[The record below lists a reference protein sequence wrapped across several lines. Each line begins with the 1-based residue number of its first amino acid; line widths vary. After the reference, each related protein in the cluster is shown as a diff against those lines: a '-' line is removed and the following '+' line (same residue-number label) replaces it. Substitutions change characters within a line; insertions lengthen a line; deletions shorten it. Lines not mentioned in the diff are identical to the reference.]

1 LRSLSVT
8 FKDEIL
14 EFYDLKLAKIV
25 DVIQTKVPLIEVKD
39 RDMDINFILA
49 DNTIAHLEFESSEP
63 TLDDQIR
70 YGHYD
75 LELYKQRRQKI
86 HRIVIYGAGIKQAP
100 EPLDIG
106 SIRQT
111 QSVIYLEKDFDGDQV
126 FLELKDRIL
135 RGEPLRNLDKMKIIL
150 LPMMSSKISSRSRRA
165 LEMTEVLENYP
176 EKDMG
181 YYLIGAMVGTNYSL
195 LQEPE
200 KSKILEVLRMAQP
213 FQELYRE
220 FEEKGMRKGMRKGM
234 EKGRTEGK
242 QESIC
247 KLLAKKFGPESTE
260 LQERVRKITDETALD
275 RFIEELIVA
284 DNINDAAKVIEA
296 LN

>member
-8 FKDEIL
+8 FKDEVL
-14 EFYDLKLAKIV
+14 EFYDLKLPRVV
-25 DVIQTKVPLIEVKD
+25 DVVQTKVPIIEVKD

-63 TLDDQIR
+63 TLEDQIR

-86 HRIVIYGAGIKQAP
+86 HRIVIYSAGINQVPK
-100 EPLDIG
+100 PLDIG
-106 SIRQT
+106 SIRQS
-111 QSVIYLEKDFDGDQV
+111 QIVIYLES
-126 FLELKDRIL
+126 
-135 RGEPLRNLDKMKIIL
+135 M
-150 LPMMSSKISSRSRRA
+150 
-165 LEMTEVLENYP
+165 
-176 EKDMG
+176 
-181 YYLIGAMVGTNYSL
+181 

-213 FQELYRE
+213 FQELYQE
-220 FEEKGMRKGMRKGM
+220 FEDKGMKKGLEKGMEKGIEKGM

-242 QESIC
+242 QESAC
-247 KLLAKKFGPESTE
+247 MLLAIKFGTESTK
-260 LQERVRKITDETALD
+260 LQERIKRITDETALD
-275 RFIEELIVA
+275 RLIEELIVTS
-284 DNINDAAKVIEA
+284 NIQDATKVIET